1 MQSKSKEIR
10 RRVCVFCGSN
20 PGVRPEYR
28 AEAVGLGGLLGRA
41 GLGLVY
47 GGAQVG
53 LMGALADAALAH
65 GSEVIGVI
73 PRALAGVEVAHQGLS
88 QLVLVETM
96 HERKALMAQEADA
109 FVALPGGFGTLDEF
123 FEIVTW
129 AQLGI
134 HTKPCLLVNTTGYYD
149 QLLGFLRV
157 AIDQGFLK
165 AENRAYI
172 HVVGDAAEALQCMQ
186 KLWKTLPVSHAA
198 PAAPAP

>member
-1 MQSKSKEIR
+1 MHSVDERVR
-10 RRVCVFCGSN
+10 RRVCVFCGSSL
-20 PGVRPEYR
+20 GVKQAYR
-28 AEAVGLGGLLGRA
+28 AEAVALGRLLGEA

-53 LMGALADAALAH
+53 LMGALADSALDN
-65 GSEVIGVI
+65 GGEVIGVI
-73 PRALAGVEVAHQGLS
+73 PRTLAGIEVAHQRLS

-123 FEIVTW
+123 FEILTW

-134 HTKPCLLVNTTGYYD
+134 HAKPCLLVNTAGYYD
-149 QLLGFLRV
+149 YLLSFLEV

-165 AENRAYI
+165 AQNRAI
-172 HVVGDAAEALQCMQ
+172 IQVASDAAHALQCMQ
-186 KLWKTLPVSHAA
+186 KLWKTLPINHTA
-198 PAAPAP
+198 PTKPAP